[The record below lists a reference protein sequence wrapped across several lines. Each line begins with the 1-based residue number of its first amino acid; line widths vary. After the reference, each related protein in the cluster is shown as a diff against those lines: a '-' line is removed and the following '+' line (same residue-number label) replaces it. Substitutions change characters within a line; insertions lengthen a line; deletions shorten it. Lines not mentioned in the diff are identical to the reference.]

1 MTYSILYLDSHEV
14 LQLVF
19 LFTFRARYYCINGE
33 AQLEKIR
40 TLFPRGVEYNDMPSN
55 RPMK

>member
-1 MTYSILYLDSHEV
+1 MGLVLYSSHEV

-19 LFTFRARYYCINGE
+19 LLTFRARYYYINGE

-40 TLFPRGVEYNDMPSN
+40 TLFPRDVEYNDMPSN